1 MYKLITKRII
11 TSLFVYNF
19 SKKKKEEL
27 KNSNLQID
35 EKSSSK
41 FRIGQIE

>member
-1 MYKLITKRII
+1 MCNYISVRLQ
-11 TSLFVYNF
+11 FF
-19 SKKKKEEL
+19 EKKKEEL